1 MKIAVFGAGGVGGYF
16 GGRLTQSIDEVIF
29 IARARDIDLPENA
42 IAKTL
47 EWIDAL
53 PSGGTTSMQRDIM
66 DGKSSELETL
76 TGAVVRLGQEAGI
89 DTQINAFIY
98 NSLLPMEMK
107 AQGQL

>member
-1 MKIAVFGAGGVGGYF
+1 MKVAVFGAGGVGGYF

-53 PSGGTTSMQRDIM
+53 PSGGTTSMQRHRLPTVT
-66 DGKSSELETL
+66 GRVTTWVFNRTPLKTCSSFFKRILKK
-76 TGAVVRLGQEAGI
+76 
-89 DTQINAFIY
+89 
-98 NSLLPMEMK
+98 LP
-107 AQGQL
+107 AYT